1 MSTTPDIPQQEE
13 AQHYEGAS
21 TPRWI
26 VIAFVA
32 VIAALGFTAY
42 MAYDAR
48 AKLEADLAKANDK
61 VAILTAR
68 LDQSNSRL
76 ADVRGQL
83 ELSEQRLGLS
93 KTDIAN
99 AQRISEPVRKEQ

>member
-13 AQHYEGAS
+13 AQHYESTS

-42 MAYDAR
+42 MGYDAR

-61 VAILTAR
+61 VAIQIGRAH
-68 LDQSNSRL
+68 
-76 ADVRGQL
+76 V
-83 ELSEQRLGLS
+83 
-93 KTDIAN
+93 
-99 AQRISEPVRKEQ
+99 